1 MILKGPEDLRNFLIG
16 NGIVGIC
23 PEAQNLV
30 ACMDMLARMCACDPS
45 QAKQAKL
52 NQCKQYYIGFA
63 SRASSFASTLLSKAN
78 DSRMDFYLN
87 NQMIASIT
95 R

>member
-30 ACMDMLARMCACDPS
+30 ACMDMLARMCACDPP

-63 SRASSFASTLLSKAN
+63 SRASSLSPTLLSKAN
-78 DSRMDFYLN
+78 DGIMDFYIN
-87 NQMIASIT
+87 NQMIASI
-95 R
+95 RR

>member
-1 MILKGPEDLRNFLIG
+1 MIFKGPEDLRHFLIG
-16 NGIVGIC
+16 NGIIGIC

-30 ACMDMLARMCACDPS
+30 ACMDILARMCACDPPQS
-45 QAKQAKL
+45 KQAKY
-52 NQCKQYYIGFA
+52 NQCKQHYIAFA
-63 SRASSFASTLLSKAN
+63 SKSSSFAAMLLSKVN
-78 DSRMDFYLN
+78 DSRVDFYLN